1 MDLERLDGVGCLEY
15 DEENAVIEDA
25 KLREQ
30 VELYNRRLREIEER
44 NKATSRH
51 LAGLVSSSGHSQ
63 FPSHHHLQ
71 SDLLLEVRY
80 LDLLSDSPVKP
91 HECSWNS
98 SSWFLS
104 SESSA
109 TFARRQIEEGGFF
122 LTDYCWQCN
131 LQYSATIYTS
141 ESHGNT
147 ALILVFNSTSIKYL
161 QACQA

>member
-51 LAGLVSSSGHSQ
+51 LAGLVSSSGHSG

-80 LDLLSDSPVKP
+80 LDTAGGTTPMQ
-91 HECSWNS
+91 
-98 SSWFLS
+98 
-104 SESSA
+104 SEFKFRVFVI
-109 TFARRQIEEGGFF
+109 TEFRYFCTRRQIVEGGFF
-122 LTDYCWQCN
+122 
-131 LQYSATIYTS
+131 
-141 ESHGNT
+141 
-147 ALILVFNSTSIKYL
+147 
-161 QACQA
+161 

>member
-1 MDLERLDGVGCLEY
+1 MKIIPGNYFQIHLKAPLILNGVCVRWKGWMDLERLDGVGCLEY

-71 SDLLLEVRY
+71 SDLLLEVSRQ
-80 LDLLSDSPVKP
+80 
-91 HECSWNS
+91 S
-98 SSWFLS
+98 SQQNRTNAVGIQVQGFCHQRVPLFL
-104 SESSA
+104 
-109 TFARRQIEEGGFF
+109 RGDK
-122 LTDYCWQCN
+122 L
-131 LQYSATIYTS
+131 
-141 ESHGNT
+141 
-147 ALILVFNSTSIKYL
+147 
-161 QACQA
+161 

>member
-1 MDLERLDGVGCLEY
+1 MKIIAGNYFQIHLKAPLILNGVCVRWKGWMDLERLDGVGCLEY

-71 SDLLLEVRY
+71 SDLLLEVRSGAQQLAGKPAGKTTRMQLEFKFRVFVIREFRY
-80 LDLLSDSPVKP
+80 FCTATNCRGRFLL
-91 HECSWNS
+91 N
-98 SSWFLS
+98 
-104 SESSA
+104 
-109 TFARRQIEEGGFF
+109 
-122 LTDYCWQCN
+122 
-131 LQYSATIYTS
+131 
-141 ESHGNT
+141 
-147 ALILVFNSTSIKYL
+147 
-161 QACQA
+161 

>member
-44 NKATSRH
+44 NKAPSRH

-71 SDLLLEVRY
+71 SDLLLEVR
-80 LDLLSDSPVKP
+80 
-91 HECSWNS
+91 
-98 SSWFLS
+98 
-104 SESSA
+104 SE
-109 TFARRQIEEGGFF
+109 T
-122 LTDYCWQCN
+122 
-131 LQYSATIYTS
+131 
-141 ESHGNT
+141 
-147 ALILVFNSTSIKYL
+147 
-161 QACQA
+161 